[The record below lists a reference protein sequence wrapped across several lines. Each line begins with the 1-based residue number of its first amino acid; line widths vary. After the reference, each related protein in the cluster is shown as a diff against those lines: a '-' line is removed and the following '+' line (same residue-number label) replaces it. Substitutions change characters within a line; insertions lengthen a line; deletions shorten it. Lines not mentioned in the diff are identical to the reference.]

1 MTKPAVCGVDEIMVS
16 ATCMSKLGSV
26 NQAPKTIGD
35 NGASCDSQPGQ
46 TEVPEAVI
54 LCAKR

>member
-1 MTKPAVCGVDEIMVS
+1 
-16 ATCMSKLGSV
+16 V

-35 NGASCDSQPGQ
+35 NGASCDPQPSQTQ
-46 TEVPEAVI
+46 APEAVI